1 MARGLFGGPCFFW
14 KWIFSTVLHEACQ
27 YQNHVKNLSTLS
39 RLTLNVLLRSL
50 GRYTNE
56 ATLEG
61 HVKGTMMSVHNLVSY
76 LPGWNNLVL
85 KWIEKDAKGE
95 LIDFPE
101 TGFKWNQL
109 GALAQKFYAD
119 FDAVPFDQLLK
130 DLEIA
135 KQKIVD
141 FISGQ
146 TDEQLYGAPW
156 YEKYTVGRMI
166 QLNTSSPYAN
176 ARTRLRKWK
185 RQNH

>member
-1 MARGLFGGPCFFW
+1 MPIPKSREELIDAIETNFERLAKDLG
-14 KWIFSTVLHEACQ
+14 TVPAQE
-27 YQNHVKNLSTLS
+27 
-39 RLTLNVLLRSL
+39 
-50 GRYTNE
+50 TNE
-56 ATLEG
+56 ATLER
-61 HVKGTMMSVHNLVSY
+61 HAKGTMMSVHNLVSY
-76 LPGWNNLVL
+76 LLGWNNLVL

-141 FISGQ
+141 FISSQ

-156 YEKYTVGRMI
+156 HGKHTMGRMI
-166 QLNTSSPYAN
+166 QFNTSSPYAN

-185 RQNH
+185 RQKETALSV